1 MKKHIILSL
10 LLFIICQAGIAQRVI
25 RSPKVEAFTH
35 STVFIDRVILSDTAT
50 TLDFTIRYKPRNWII
65 FAKDNY
71 IINSDGGNKLY
82 CKAAIGYQ
90 SNLGDKWYMPDS
102 GVVHFSLIYPP
113 INPKTEKIDFIETEK
128 SEGAFK
134 IFGIE
139 INSSKRQSILPEEME
154 GNWLKTDGSNEWT
167 FGFYDKLAIYKN
179 DFWQYQSVLKQGK
192 SIRMVLKNGKQI
204 VTLNLLP
211 VADNKMMISDGKSQ
225 MLAYSRKKTTR
236 SDYKVKSEPAFTLL
250 PFGQKETTLQGYM
263 KGYSPKLGF
272 KNDLIYL
279 SNDLTREDFP
289 ALLTFQPDGRFEA
302 KFNLLYPQI
311 ITARIGGELY
321 NIYLE
326 PGDKTMLY
334 LNYKPKAEV
343 YPRLSMGS
351 HARENEEL
359 NAMKRIAERN
369 YSVFQK
375 DKELSPLDFKEK
387 QLKDRQADIEAL
399 NAFIQHNPVSPKAL
413 QIKKLHIDTKC
424 YGYILDYLMRLRDNG
439 NNDSIK
445 QVLNDVAYYDFLKEL
460 LLHQN
465 LLPLTDDFSSVI
477 NRLEY
482 SPIINPDNF
491 TGMELEHKAL
501 SDIRF
506 SKKNINRTNG
516 EYNVPAIIEV
526 LEKMKIPLTT
536 EEQQTLKQT
545 PPEFAQD
552 SLRFFSYLNIRDKFY
567 AKHQTLINIL
577 FRIHDF
583 DIQKAIFKQKLGV
596 EPGLIFE
603 IIMLRELCLQFKT
616 TPLSPTQIDLLK
628 PLFKIPFLQDE
639 LVRVNDEKI
648 VLQNEKT
655 LQPKSPVTSGERVFH
670 KLIEQYKG
678 NVLAI
683 DFWSTGCGPCRSGMT
698 KRKDM
703 PDELKNRKVK
713 FIYITDQESSPLEP
727 YHNFIKDIK
736 GEHLRITRDEWNQ
749 LAAQYKINGIP
760 HFMIMNKQGAV
771 IENNARYYWGDDLKK
786 RLEELEKE

>member
-1 MKKHIILSL
+1 MKKYIILSL

-25 RSPKVEAFTH
+25 SSPKVEASTH
-35 STVFIDRVILSDTAT
+35 STVFIDRIILSDTAT

-90 SNLGDKWYMPDS
+90 GNLGDKWYMPDS

-113 INPKTEKIDFIETEK
+113 ISPKTEKIDFIETEK
-128 SEGAFK
+128 SDGAFK

-139 INSSKRQSILPEEME
+139 INPSKRQSILPEELE
-154 GNWLKTDGSNEWT
+154 GNWFKTDGSNEWR
-167 FGFYDKLAIYKN
+167 FGFYDKLAICKN
-179 DFWQYQSVLKQGK
+179 NFWQYQSVTKQGK
-192 SIRMVLKNGKQI
+192 SIRMMLKNGNQT
-204 VTLNLLP
+204 VSLTLLP
-211 VADNKMMISDGKSQ
+211 VADNKLMISEGKST
-225 MLAYSRKKTTR
+225 MLTYSRKKTTR
-236 SDYKVKSEPAFTLL
+236 SDYKVKSEPAFSSL

-272 KNDLIYL
+272 KNELIYL

-321 NIYLE
+321 NVYLE

-375 DKELSPLDFKEK
+375 DKELSPLDFKAK

-424 YGYILDYLMRLRDNG
+424 YGYILDYLMNLQYKS
-439 NNDSIK
+439 NNDSTK
-445 QVLNDVAYYDFLKEL
+445 QVLNDISYYDFLKEL
-460 LLHQN
+460 FAN
-465 LLPLTDDFSSVI
+465 RDLLPLTDDFSSVI

-482 SPIINPDNF
+482 SPIISPNYFADV
-491 TGMELEHKAL
+491 ELENKDLAGIKL
-501 SDIRF
+501 SKR
-506 SKKNINRTNG
+506 NITNG
-516 EYNVPAIIEV
+516 EYNVPAIIDV
-526 LEKMKIPLTT
+526 LEKMKIPLTS
-536 EEQQTLKQT
+536 EELQTLKQT
-545 PPEFAQD
+545 PPEFTQD
-552 SLRFFSYLNIRDKFY
+552 SLRFFNYLNTRDKFY

-577 FRIHDF
+577 FKIHDF

-616 TPLSPTQIDLLK
+616 TPLTPTQMDLLK

-655 LQPKSPVTSGERVFH
+655 LQSKSPVTSGEQVLH
-670 KLIEQYKG
+670 NLIDQYKG
-678 NVLAI
+678 NILAI
-683 DFWSTGCGPCRSGMT
+683 DYWSTGCGPCRTGMT

-703 PDELKNRKVK
+703 PDEFKNKKVK

-760 HFMIMNKQGAV
+760 HFMIINTHGAV
-771 IENNARYYWGDDLKK
+771 IENNTRYYGGDDLKK